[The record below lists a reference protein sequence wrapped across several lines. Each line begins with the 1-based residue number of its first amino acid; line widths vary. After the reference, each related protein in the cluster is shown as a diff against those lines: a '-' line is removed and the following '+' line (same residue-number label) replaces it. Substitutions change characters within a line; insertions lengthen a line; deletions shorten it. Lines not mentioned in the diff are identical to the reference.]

1 MKHSKRYNVAYSMFD
16 LKKIRLNEA
25 VKLIKSL
32 PASKFDET
40 VEVHFNLGV
49 DPRKADQQIR
59 NSLVL
64 PHGTGK
70 EMRVLVFAEGD
81 KAEEAKQ
88 AGADYVGV
96 DDLIEKISGGWFDFD
111 VVIATPNLM
120 GRIGKLGRVLGPRG
134 LMPNPKVGTVTMD
147 VSKAVQEAKGGKVTY
162 RVDKFGNLHIPAGR
176 LSFDE
181 DKLKENIKAIIAAVL
196 RERPSTLKGIY
207 IKSITLCTYESWKQN
222 SGRKAQLGSKKLS
235 GV

>member
-1 MKHSKRYNVAYSMFD
+1 MKHSKRYKHAYSMFD
-16 LKKIRLNEA
+16 RQKRFDLDEALKVLKT
-25 VKLIKSL
+25 L

-59 NSLVL
+59 NSLIL

-70 EMRVLVFAEGD
+70 TMRVLVFAEGD
-81 KAEEAKQ
+81 KATEASN
-88 AGADYVGV
+88 AGADYVGL

-111 VVIATPNLM
+111 VVITTPNLM

-147 VSKAVQEAKGGKVTY
+147 IAKAVEDAKGGKVTY
-162 RVDKFGNLHIPAGR
+162 RVDKFANLHIPAGKI
-176 LSFDE
+176 SFSAE
-181 DKLKENIKAIIAAVL
+181 HLKDNIKSILGAVIKD
-196 RERPSTLKGIY
+196 RPSTMKGVY
-207 IKSITLCTYESWKQN
+207 IKSITLCTTM
-222 SGRKAQLGSKKLS
+222 GPGIKLQVAS
-235 GV
+235 ATLEAKS

>member
-1 MKHSKRYNVAYSMFD
+1 MKHSKRYNVAYTMFD
-16 LKKIRLNEA
+16 RQKRFDLPEALKL
-25 VKLIKSL
+25 LKSL

-40 VEVHFNLGV
+40 VEMHFNLGV

-70 EMRVLVFAEGD
+70 VMRVLVFAEGD
-81 KAEEAKQ
+81 KADEARQ

-96 DDLIEKISGGWFDFD
+96 DDLMEKITAGWFDFD
-111 VVIATPNLM
+111 VVVSTPNLM

-147 VSKAVQEAKGGKVTY
+147 VAKAVEEAKGGKVTY
-162 RVDKFGNLHIPAGR
+162 RVDKFANLHIPAGKF
-176 LSFDE
+176 SFE
-181 DKLKENIKAIIAAVL
+181 EVKLRENIKAILGAVIK
-196 RERPSTLKGIY
+196 ERPATLKGVFIR
-207 IKSITLCTYESWKQN
+207 SITLCTTMGPGIKIQVASATLEAKS
-222 SGRKAQLGSKKLS
+222 
-235 GV
+235 

>member
-1 MKHSKRYNVAYSMFD
+1 MKHSKRYNVAYTMFD
-16 LKKIRLNEA
+16 RQKRFELSEALKL
-25 VKLIKSL
+25 VKSL

-70 EMRVLVFAEGD
+70 VMRVLVFAEGD
-81 KAEEAKQ
+81 KADEAKQ

-96 DDLIEKISGGWFDFD
+96 DDMMDKISGGWFDFD
-111 VVIATPNLM
+111 VVISTPNLM

-147 VSKAVQEAKGGKVTY
+147 VAKAVEEAKGGKVTY
-162 RVDKFGNLHIPAGR
+162 RVDKFANLHIPAGK
-176 LSFDE
+176 LSFEE
-181 DKLKENIKAIIAAVL
+181 DKLRENIKAILAAVIK
-196 RERPSTLKGIY
+196 ERPATLKGVFIR
-207 IKSITLCTYESWKQN
+207 SITLCTTMGPGIKIQVASATLEAKS
-222 SGRKAQLGSKKLS
+222 
-235 GV
+235 

>member
-1 MKHSKRYNVAYSMFD
+1 MKHSKRYSHAYSMYDRQKRFD
-16 LKKIRLNEA
+16 LDEALKILQA
-25 VKLIKSL
+25 L

-70 EMRVLVFAEGD
+70 TVRVLVFAEGD
-81 KAEEAKQ
+81 KAEEARK
-88 AGADYVGV
+88 AGADHVGL
-96 DDLIEKISGGWFDFD
+96 DELIDKISGGWFDFD
-111 VVIATPNLM
+111 MVITTPNLM

-147 VSKAVQEAKGGKVTY
+147 ITKAVDEAKGGKVTY
-162 RVDKFGNLHIPAGR
+162 RVDKFANLHIPAGKV
-176 LSFDE
+176 SFSA
-181 DKLKENIKAIIAAVL
+181 DKLKINIKAILAAIL
-196 RERPSTLKGIY
+196 KERPATMKGVF
-207 IKSITLCTYESWKQN
+207 IKSITLCTTM
-222 SGRKAQLGSKKLS
+222 GPGIKLQVAS
-235 GV
+235 ATLEAKS

>member
-1 MKHSKRYNVAYSMFD
+1 MKHSKRYNHAYSMYDRQKRFD
-16 LKKIRLNEA
+16 LDEALKIL
-25 VKLIKSL
+25 KTI

-70 EMRVLVFAEGD
+70 TVKVLVFAEGD
-81 KAEEAKQ
+81 KATEASN
-88 AGADYVGV
+88 AGADYVGL
-96 DDLIEKISGGWFDFD
+96 DDLIEKISGAWFDFD
-111 VVIATPNLM
+111 MVITTPNLM

-147 VSKAVQEAKGGKVTY
+147 IGKAVKEAKGGKVTY
-162 RVDKFGNLHIPAGR
+162 RVDKFANLHIPAGKI
-176 LSFDE
+176 SFSADN
-181 DKLKENIKAIIAAVL
+181 LKDNIKAILSAIL
-196 RERPSTLKGIY
+196 KDRPPTMKGVY
-207 IKSITLCTYESWKQN
+207 IKSITLCTTM
-222 SGRKAQLGSKKLS
+222 GPGIKLQVAS
-235 GV
+235 ATLEAKS

>member
-1 MKHSKRYNVAYSMFD
+1 MFD
-16 LKKIRLNEA
+16 RQKRFDLAEALKL
-25 VKLIKSL
+25 LKSL

-70 EMRVLVFAEGD
+70 IMRVLVFAEGD
-81 KAEEAKQ
+81 KADEARE

-96 DDLIEKISGGWFDFD
+96 DDMMEKISTGWFDFD
-111 VVIATPNLM
+111 VVISTPNLM

-147 VSKAVQEAKGGKVTY
+147 VAKAVEEAKGGKVTY
-162 RVDKFGNLHIPAGR
+162 RVDKFANLHVPAGK
-176 LSFDE
+176 LSFAE
-181 DKLKENIKAIIAAVL
+181 DKLRENLKAILAAIIK
-196 RERPSTLKGIY
+196 ERPATLKDVF
-207 IKSITLCTYESWKQN
+207 IKSITLCTTMGPGIKIQVASATLEAKS
-222 SGRKAQLGSKKLS
+222 
-235 GV
+235 

>member
-1 MKHSKRYNVAYSMFD
+1 MKHSKRYKHAYSMFD
-16 LKKIRLNEA
+16 RQKRFDLDEALKILKTI
-25 VKLIKSL
+25 

-59 NSLVL
+59 NSLIL

-70 EMRVLVFAEGD
+70 TVRVLVFAEGD
-81 KAEEAKQ
+81 KATEASD
-88 AGADYVGV
+88 AGADYVGL

-111 VVIATPNLM
+111 VVITTPNLM

-147 VSKAVQEAKGGKVTY
+147 IGKAVEEAKGGKVTY
-162 RVDKFGNLHIPAGR
+162 RVDKFANLHIPAGKI
-176 LSFDE
+176 SFSAE
-181 DKLKENIKAIIAAVL
+181 QLKDNIKAILGAVIKD
-196 RERPSTLKGIY
+196 RPSTMKGVY
-207 IKSITLCTYESWKQN
+207 IKSITICTTMSP
-222 SGRKAQLGSKKLS
+222 GIKLQVAS
-235 GV
+235 ATLEAKS

>member
-16 LKKIRLNEA
+16 RQKRLDLNEA

-88 AGADYVGV
+88 AGAD
-96 DDLIEKISGGWFDFD
+96 
-111 VVIATPNLM
+111 
-120 GRIGKLGRVLGPRG
+120 
-134 LMPNPKVGTVTMD
+134 
-147 VSKAVQEAKGGKVTY
+147 
-162 RVDKFGNLHIPAGR
+162 
-176 LSFDE
+176 
-181 DKLKENIKAIIAAVL
+181 
-196 RERPSTLKGIY
+196 
-207 IKSITLCTYESWKQN
+207 
-222 SGRKAQLGSKKLS
+222 
-235 GV
+235 